1 MKDGP
6 EAFVTAST
14 AAGTVPLVPEIR
26 LHLATEVTPLWHATA
41 AALEDDNLEPPF
53 WAFAWP
59 GGQALARH
67 ILDHPET
74 VMGRRVLDIASGSGI
89 VAIAAA
95 MAGAARVTANDID
108 PLALAAIALNAA
120 MNGVA
125 LDTGGEDLLEADP
138 GPGWDVIVAGDVFY
152 DREMARRMAPWLSAR
167 AGAGATVLIGDPSR
181 AYLPQTGLACVAT
194 YDVPTSLEL
203 EDSELRVTRVWTLTG

>member
-1 MKDGP
+1 MKGGA

-14 AAGTVPLVPEIR
+14 AAATVPLLPEIR

-67 ILDHPET
+67 ILDRPEIVAGT
-74 VMGRRVLDIASGSGI
+74 RVLDVASGSGI

-95 MAGAARVTANDID
+95 MAGAARVTANDTD
-108 PLALAAIALNAA
+108 QLAVAANALNAA
-120 MNGVA
+120 LKGVA
-125 LDTGGEDLLEADP
+125 LDTS
-138 GPGWDVIVAGDVFY
+138 GD
-152 DREMARRMAPWLSAR
+152 
-167 AGAGATVLIGDPSR
+167 
-181 AYLPQTGLACVAT
+181 
-194 YDVPTSLEL
+194 
-203 EDSELRVTRVWTLTG
+203 